1 MYIEG
6 DGLVKHKKG
15 KWHTLK
21 GNGLVKQ
28 KNDKWYISKRLN
40 LWNIERVNDIL
51 EEDDKQCIVLYIER
65 GWTCETEKL

>member
-1 MYIEG
+1 
-6 DGLVKHKKG
+6 
-15 KWHTLK
+15 LK